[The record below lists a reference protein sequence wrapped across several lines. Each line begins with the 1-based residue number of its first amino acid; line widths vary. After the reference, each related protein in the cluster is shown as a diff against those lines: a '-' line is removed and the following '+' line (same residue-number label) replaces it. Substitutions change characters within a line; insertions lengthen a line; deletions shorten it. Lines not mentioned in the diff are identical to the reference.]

1 MGYFLIVVL
10 LPGARRQGEQ
20 FVQIGA
26 PPGALA
32 VAESH
37 DIQR

>member
-1 MGYFLIVVL
+1 MGDFLIVVL
-10 LPGARRQGEQ
+10 LPDARRQAEQ

-32 VAESH
+32 VAGNH